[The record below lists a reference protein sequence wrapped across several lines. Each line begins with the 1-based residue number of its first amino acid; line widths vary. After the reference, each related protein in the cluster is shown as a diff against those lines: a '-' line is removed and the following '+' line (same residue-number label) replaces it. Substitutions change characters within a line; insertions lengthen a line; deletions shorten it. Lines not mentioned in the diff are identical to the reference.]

1 MAKKIEE
8 KYQKLTDREHVLH
21 RPYMYVGST
30 EPHSGDAPMFNGEKI
45 VLENV
50 VYNPAFLKIFDEIL
64 SNSVDEHRKN
74 SKLNEIRVTFNLDSG
89 EITVWDNG
97 GIPVKKHA
105 VHNEWVP
112 EMIFSNLKAGSS
124 FDDTKDRNTAGT
136 NGVGATLTN
145 IFSTKFSIKT
155 CDGTNKF
162 EQVFTNNMEKRTR
175 PKISKA
181 TRGFTEISY
190 FTDFP
195 RFKMKVL
202 DDNSYRILYKRCLDA
217 AACNPKL
224 KIRVYTISSG
234 EKNWVEFKFKK
245 FEDYIKLLILEED
258 EYFYEESKEWRI
270 GFSKSQNGFTNT
282 SFVNS
287 VHTKDGGTHVD
298 YITNQL
304 ISHLREMIKKKHKV
318 DVKPNDIRNHLHIFI
333 DCAVINPAF
342 SSQTKEKLITE
353 PSRFKT
359 SHDVTEKIARL
370 VFKSE
375 IIQSVLDWIERK
387 KMAED
392 RAELRKLNKNLSK
405 GRVDKL
411 IDAQNKTDREKCIL
425 GIYEGMSALSAVRKF
440 RDTKTIGAYPLK
452 GKFINVH
459 ELPNS
464 KVIKNNEVIGLM
476 GSIGLKLG
484 ESPENLR
491 YGKVYIYTDADPD
504 GNSIAAQL
512 INFFAK
518 YWPEL
523 FEMGVIYKV
532 MTPLVVAKKGNNI
545 NSFYTSIEFENWLEK
560 KSINPSSWN
569 IEYKKGLAALEDDEY
584 EEIIKNPKT
593 VRIVFD
599 KESKESLEDWF
610 GSDSHPRK
618 RKLLNDEEYEKD

>member
-1 MAKKIEE
+1 MAKSKIEE

-30 EPHSGDAPMFNGEKI
+30 EPHSGEHHLFDGEK
-45 VLENV
+45 VTLESV

-74 SKLNEIRVTFNLDSG
+74 SNLNEIRVTFNLDSG
-89 EITVWDNG
+89 EIKVWDNG
-97 GIPVKKHA
+97 GIPVKKHPT
-105 VHNEWVP
+105 HKEWVP

-124 FDDTKDRNTAGT
+124 FDDSKDRNTAGT

-145 IFSTKFSIKT
+145 IFSTEFVVKT

-162 EQVFTNNMEKRTR
+162 EQTFTDNMAKRTR
-175 PKISKA
+175 PKIGKGS
-181 TRGFTEISY
+181 RGFTEISY
-190 FTDFP
+190 VTDLP
-195 RFKMKVL
+195 RFQMKVI
-202 DDNSYRILYKRCLDA
+202 DENSYKILYKRCLDA

-224 KIRVYTISSG
+224 KIKVITIKDG
-234 EKNWVEFKFKK
+234 KTVNNEIKFRR
-245 FEDYIKLLILEED
+245 FEEYIKLYVED
-258 EYFYEESKEWRI
+258 SEYFYEESKDWRI
-270 GFSKSQNGFTNT
+270 GFAKSVDGFTNV

-298 YITNQL
+298 YVTNQL
-304 ISHLREMIKKKHKV
+304 ISHLREMIKKKHRV
-318 DVKPNDIRNHLHIFI
+318 DVKPNEIRNHLYIFI
-333 DCAVINPAF
+333 DCMIVNPAF

-353 PSRFKT
+353 PSKFKT
-359 SHDVTEKIARL
+359 KHDVTEKIARQI
-370 VFKSE
+370 FKSE
-375 IIQSVLDWIERK
+375 IIQSVLDWVEK
-387 KMAED
+387 KQLAEE
-392 RAELRKLNKNLSK
+392 RAELRKLNRDLAR

-411 IDAQNKTDREKCIL
+411 IDAQKKTDRGKCIL

-440 RDTKTIGAYPLK
+440 RDTQIMGAYPLK

-464 KVIKNNEVIGLM
+464 KVIKNSEVVGLM

-484 ESPENLR
+484 ESPDDLR

-523 FEMGVIYKV
+523 FDMGVIYKV
-532 MTPLVVAKKGNNI
+532 MTPLVVVKRGKTINN
-545 NSFYTSIEFENWLEK
+545 FYTNQEFENWLNK
-560 KSINPSSWN
+560 TSVKPSQWN

-593 VRIVFD
+593 VQLKLD
-599 KESKESLEDWF
+599 KESKDSLEAWF
-610 GSDSHPRK
+610 GSDSQPRK
-618 RKLLNDEEYEKD
+618 DKLLENE

>member
-1 MAKKIEE
+1 MAKKIDE

-30 EPHSGDAPMFNGEKI
+30 EPHSGENHLFDGSQ
-45 VLENV
+45 VTLEQV

-97 GIPVKKHA
+97 GIPVKKHSK
-105 VHNEWVP
+105 HKEWIP

-124 FDDTKDRNTAGT
+124 FDDSKDRNTAGT

-145 IFSTKFSIKT
+145 IFSTKFIVKT

-162 EQVFTNNMEKRTR
+162 EQTFTENMKKRSK

-181 TRGFTEISY
+181 TRGFTEITY
-190 FTDFP
+190 YTDLP
-195 RFKMKVL
+195 RFQMKVI
-202 DDNSYRILYKRCLDA
+202 DRNSYKILFKRCLDA

-224 KIRVYTISSG
+224 KIKVYTISNGS
-234 EKNWVEFKFKK
+234 KNLNEIKFRK
-245 FEDYIKLLILEED
+245 FEDYIKLYVKEN
-258 EYFYEESKEWRI
+258 EYFYEESKDWKI
-270 GFSKSQNGFTNT
+270 GFSKSLDGYKNT

-318 DVKPNDIRNHLHIFI
+318 DVKPNEIRNHLYIFI
-333 DCAVINPAF
+333 DSVIINPAF

-353 PSRFKT
+353 QSKFKT
-359 SHDVTEKIARL
+359 SHDVSEKIAKQ

-375 IIQSVLDWIERK
+375 IIQSVLDWVERK
-387 KMAED
+387 RMAEE

-411 IDAQNKTDREKCIL
+411 IDAQLKGDRSKCVL

-440 RDTKTIGAYPLK
+440 RDTKMVGAYPLK

-464 KVIKNNEVIGLM
+464 KVIKNNEVVGLM

-484 ESPENLR
+484 ESPDNLR

-518 YWPEL
+518 YWPEI
-523 FEMGVIYKV
+523 FEMGIIYKV
-532 MTPLVVAKKGNNI
+532 MTPLVVAKKGKDVKN
-545 NSFYTSIEFENWLEK
+545 FYTNLEFEEWLNK
-560 KSINPSSWN
+560 KSINSSSWN
-569 IEYKKGLAALEDDEY
+569 IEYKKGLAALEDNEY

-593 VRIVFD
+593 LKLSFN

-610 GSDSHPRK
+610 GKDSSPRK
-618 RKLLNDEEYEKD
+618 NKLLN

>member
-1 MAKKIEE
+1 MAKQQIEQ

-30 EPHSGDAPMFNGEKI
+30 EPHRGEHHLFDGEE
-45 VLENV
+45 VTLETIT
-50 VYNPAFLKIFDEIL
+50 YNPAFLKIFDEIL

-74 SKLNEIRVTFNLDSG
+74 PNLNEIKVTFNLDSG
-89 EITVWDNG
+89 EIIVWDNG
-97 GIPVKKHA
+97 GIPVKKHPE
-105 VHNEWVP
+105 HKEWIP

-162 EQVFTNNMEKRTR
+162 EQVFSDNMSKRSKA
-175 PKISKA
+175 KISKA
-181 TRGFTEISY
+181 SRGFTEIAY
-190 FTDFP
+190 TTDLS
-195 RFKMKVL
+195 RFQMKII
-202 DDNSYRILYKRCLDA
+202 DINSYKILYKRCLDA

-224 KIRVYTISSG
+224 KIKVTTIKDG
-234 EKNWVEFKFKK
+234 KTTNNEIKFRK
-245 FEDYIKLLILEED
+245 FEEYIKLYVGEE
-258 EYFYEESKEWRI
+258 EYYYEDSKDWRI
-270 GFSKSQNGFTNT
+270 GFAKSQNGFTNV

-318 DVKPNDIRNHLHIFI
+318 DVKPNDIRNHLYVFI
-333 DCAVINPAF
+333 DCMIVNPAF

-353 PSRFKT
+353 QSKFKT
-359 SHDVTEKIARL
+359 RHEVTEKIAKL
-370 VFKSE
+370 IFKSE
-375 IIQSVLDWIERK
+375 IIQSVLDWVEK
-387 KMAED
+387 KQLAEE
-392 RAELRKLNKNLSK
+392 RAELRKLNKNLQK
-405 GRVDKL
+405 DRVEKL
-411 IDAQNKTDREKCIL
+411 IDAQKKGDRGKCIL

-440 RDTKTIGAYPLK
+440 RNTQEMGAYPLK

-459 ELPNS
+459 ELANS
-464 KVIKNNEVIGLM
+464 KVIQNEEVKGLM

-484 ESPENLR
+484 ESPDPRQLR
-491 YGKVYIYTDADPD
+491 YGKIYIYTDADPD
-504 GNSIAAQL
+504 GNSIAGQL

-523 FEMGVIYKV
+523 FQMGMVYKV
-532 MTPLVVAKKGNNI
+532 MTPLVVAKKGSNI
-545 NSFYTSIEFENWLEK
+545 QTFYTNEEFEQWMNK
-560 KSINPSSWN
+560 KTTNVSTWN

-584 EEIIKNPKT
+584 ENIIKNPNVVK
-593 VRIVFD
+593 IKLD
-599 KESKESLEDWF
+599 KESKDTLEAWF
-610 GSDSHPRK
+610 GKDSQPRK
-618 RKLLNDEEYEKD
+618 DKLLE